1 MHNKRFSVI
10 LLIIFS
16 LSLFTSCNKDYYSV
30 GIELLDQQFQDL
42 KSETFPIFSYQESL
56 ERVQTNNL
64 SNVHL
69 GVFND
74 DFFGQTNSSFIS
86 QLNVASLETF
96 GEWNQN
102 EETEGSL
109 TDIRVIN
116 EQEELTAVYLDLPF
130 YNNTNDSD
138 GDGVIDAYDA
148 DPNNVES
155 DSDNDGLSDIIEFQA
170 GINPLS
176 NDSDN
181 DGILDPDDTDNS
193 SYNVEQRVYEID
205 SVFGNRNAEFDL
217 KVYELTYYLSSLD
230 PANNFESLKEYF
242 SDDDFYKKGYY
253 GKTLHDD
260 RVSLDFNEVPVL
272 YNEDDPTTDP
282 DELTQVNYFETPR
295 IRIPLDTEFFQ
306 RSVMNLEG
314 SEKIVNQA
322 NFNNFFKGII
332 VRAENFSDD
341 LYMMLDI
348 FNARI
353 VLEYNYNSYNTNGT
367 DDVSD
372 DSIDRKK
379 TSSIIPLGGVTI
391 NLYDQVNFDQKIL
404 TEVNSSAENI
414 PSEKIYLNGS
424 KFISKL
430 KLFSDDNSISDE
442 LSSFMS
448 KNVLINEANIVL
460 HLDDNIN
467 NSSHKFLPERLY
479 IYSYDNGDPI
489 EDYNKDFSID
499 FSPTAIN
506 SNKFRFGG
514 MLQYDSNNKP
524 TSYKFN
530 ITNHVSNIVR
540 YDSLNIDPGLTTMSN
555 IDDVFTLKNGY
566 LPNMKKVS
574 LPSSSLSLPFPVA
587 LFGSSP
593 DQANLS
599 KRIKLEVLYTEY

>member
-1 MHNKRFSVI
+1 M
-10 LLIIFS
+10 
-16 LSLFTSCNKDYYSV
+16 
-30 GIELLDQQFQDL
+30 
-42 KSETFPIFSYQESL
+42 
-56 ERVQTNNL
+56 
-64 SNVHL
+64 
-69 GVFND
+69 
-74 DFFGQTNSSFIS
+74 
-86 QLNVASLETF
+86 
-96 GEWNQN
+96 
-102 EETEGSL
+102 
-109 TDIRVIN
+109 
-116 EQEELTAVYLDLPF
+116 PF

-430 KLFSDDNSISDE
+430 KLFSSDNSISDE

-448 KNVLINEANIVL
+448 KDILINEANIVL
-460 HLDDNIN
+460 HLDDNTN

-489 EDYNKDFSID
+489 EDYNKDFSIN

-514 MLQYDSNNKP
+514 LLQYDSNNKP

-540 YDSLNIDPGLTTMSN
+540 YDSLNIELGLTTMSN

>member
-74 DFFGQTNSSFIS
+74 DFFGQTNSGFIS
-86 QLNVASLETF
+86 QLNVALLETF

-540 YDSLNIDPGLTTMSN
+540 YDSLNIDLGLTTMSN